1 MEQDVTSQRRGSSKQ
16 CRDPHHIWSNRH
28 PLCVISSTDVKYPT
42 SVAAKQKTHFLETH
56 FWDPPKERLR
66 KKKRLPLKP
75 WSTLFFNPHVLQWLP
90 HLQLGHKHEP
100 ITIGWSSRRKA
111 CELSTEII
119 WTHFFSWATAL
130 KCGLPGGREGKPL
143 VEIPRTSGNFPKTMR
158 RNDVSPEKWDVS
170 NVFLRKLPSL
180 QVIFPKTHAFG
191 QRIWAF

>member
-1 MEQDVTSQRRGSSKQ
+1 MLNI
-16 CRDPHHIWSNRH
+16 PP
-28 PLCVISSTDVKYPT
+28 PLPQNKKLIFLKLIFGIH
-42 SVAAKQKTHFLETH
+42 QKKGWE
-56 FWDPPKERLR
+56 